1 LPRGAIRL
9 QFVEGVRQRVR
20 FVDVESGPI
29 AAGRQQ
35 HAVAGL
41 QRHLEH
47 RVVRVDQVLVGPG
60 VR

>member
-1 LPRGAIRL
+1 
-9 QFVEGVRQRVR
+9 
-20 FVDVESGPI
+20 
-29 AAGRQQ
+29 
-35 HAVAGL
+35 VAGL